1 MIWVGDN
8 VQAGVLNGGL
18 DGATV
23 HSDSGRIWQD
33 EFVACNK
40 NPNLAIWNLNWIL
53 KLQYQKY
60 WLRSQFEKS
69 VVVLE

>member
-8 VQAGVLNGGL
+8 VQTGVLSGGL

-33 EFVACNK
+33 EFVGAPNK
-40 NPNLAIWNLNWIL
+40 SPNLVMLNF
-53 KLQYQKY
+53 
-60 WLRSQFEKS
+60 S
-69 VVVLE
+69 